1 MADAFFYVSYVFSK
15 RSFKP
20 FVESM
25 YGFADKAFNFGFI
38 FFRFQNQ
45 SAQRR
50 SQRQCDKCRKHH
62 GNGNGNG
69 KLLIK
74 LANRTAGKRSRDK
87 YRGKYEGNGHNR
99 AGNFA
104 HGAVGC
110 FFRRKASIL
119 NMMLYRFYNDDSVVN
134 YEADSKDKCE
144 SRQRING
151 KAQKYERSK
160 STNQRYRYCQQRNQR
175 CAPAAEEHEDYK
187 NNQYQRF
194 KEGMGYL
201 VQRFGNKLRVILN
214 NRQFHICR
222 ETFFGV
228 SQNFADLR
236 NRFNGVGVTGKGYR
250 EYYGSTAVQT
260 AEYQVASRCFFN
272 AGNIL

>member
-1 MADAFFYVSYVFSK
+1 MHFSTLVTYLASVLSNHLLK
-15 RSFKP
+15 ACTALPIKPLISASSFL
-20 FVESM
+20 
-25 YGFADKAFNFGFI
+25 GFKIRAHQCRG
-38 FFRFQNQ
+38 
-45 SAQRR
+45 
-50 SQRQCDKCRKHH
+50 QRQCDKCRKHH

-69 KLLIK
+69 KLFIK

-119 NMMLYRFYNDDSVVN
+119 NMMFYRFYNDDSVID

-144 SRQRING
+144 GRQRING

-175 CAPAAEEHEDYK
+175 CAPAAEEHKDYK

-194 KEGMGYL
+194 
-201 VQRFGNKLRVILN
+201 QRR
-214 NRQFHICR
+214 
-222 ETFFGV
+222 
-228 SQNFADLR
+228 
-236 NRFNGVGVTGKGYR
+236 
-250 EYYGSTAVQT
+250 YGQPCSKI
-260 AEYQVASRCFFN
+260 R
-272 AGNIL
+272 